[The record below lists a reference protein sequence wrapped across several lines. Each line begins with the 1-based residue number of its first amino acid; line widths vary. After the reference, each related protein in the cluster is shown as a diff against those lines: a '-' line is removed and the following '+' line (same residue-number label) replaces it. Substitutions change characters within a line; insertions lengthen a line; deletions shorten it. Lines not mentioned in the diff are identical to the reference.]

1 MSLALF
7 DLDETLISGD
17 CASLWG
23 QYMLRLGW
31 AQHDGFVQREQALML
46 QYRQGT
52 LSMEEYMSFT
62 LEPLIG
68 RSPDDVAQYVEAFID
83 EVIVPAMRG
92 SAIDRIDEHR
102 QRGDRNIIIS
112 ASGEHLVAPIARRF
126 GVDETLSIQLEV
138 CDDSYTGGTRGVL
151 TYREGKVSRLLGLI
165 EGNESMLAQASFY
178 SDSCN
183 DLPLLQQV
191 GHPYT
196 VNPDGILL
204 RHAQL
209 AGWPVL
215 EW

>member
-7 DLDETLISGD
+7 DLDETLINGD

-23 QYMLRLGW
+23 RYMIKLGW
-31 AQHDGFVQREQALML
+31 AQNDGFAQREQALML
-46 QYRQGT
+46 QYQQGT

-62 LEPLIG
+62 LQPLAG
-68 RSPDDVAQYVEAFID
+68 RSPRDVAQCVEAFID
-83 EVIVPAMRG
+83 EAIVPAMRQ
-92 SAIDRIDEHR
+92 SAIGCIAEHR

-112 ASGEHLVAPIARRF
+112 ASGEHLVTPIARRF

-138 CDDSYTGGTRGVL
+138 CDDSYTGNTRGIL

-165 EGNESMLAQASFY
+165 EGRESMLAQASFY

-191 GHPYT
+191 GYPYA
-196 VNPDGILL
+196 VNPDSILL

-215 EW
+215 SW